1 MCGPTPQVVFNL
13 PPRIPRFLVPPTAA
27 ALGACVGRQP
37 PRRPVHASE
46 IPWALRRCP
55 LTLSPSSSSCPFPL
69 ISFSRPATRGGG
81 AQAVG
86 RRPPELHIARDR
98 ATRRRL
104 ILHRAH
110 VVEHRAA
117 RWVSTTVGG
126 LGVGKE
132 EQLQASELRLARRPP
147 QRLLCCGQAL
157 PRALAASHAG
167 RCERASP
174 RTSSASRTGLRGQ
187 APRAQAAGSELRR
200 LLLARDGKR
209 RKNIWGGRLKK
220 QGVWAPCVKD
230 CCGEK

>member
-126 LGVGKE
+126 LGVEKE

-147 QRLLCCGQAL
+147 HTLVAVSELL
-157 PRALAASHAG
+157 HA
-167 RCERASP
+167 RRP
-174 RTSSASRTGLRGQ
+174 
-187 APRAQAAGSELRR
+187 PRAQTAA
-200 LLLARDGKR
+200 
-209 RKNIWGGRLKK
+209 GGRLARRLP
-220 QGVWAPCVKD
+220 VASFAD
-230 CCGEK
+230 CCLPEMGRGGRTYGVGG